1 MGEEPHRQTVRVELY
16 GEFVEPWAYV
26 ALRRLLHVRED
37 MAAERDVELHW
48 RAIGLP
54 PAEDARDDAVVAAAV
69 EGIEM
74 RPDWLLRRPDTLD
87 AHRLSWLAA
96 QHHRLPAV
104 LEGVFAAHF
113 IDGRDLADTDVLGDV
128 AAAAE
133 MDADAV
139 SALLRSTT
147 GTADI
152 RAQERHA
159 RHLGF
164 EHIPTLLLA
173 EHLPVAG
180 VPPVDDLAR
189 LVRHALDTA

>member
-1 MGEEPHRQTVRVELY
+1 MQTVRVEVY

-37 MAAERDVELHW
+37 MAPERDLELHW

-54 PAEDARDDAVVAAAV
+54 PAEDAHDDAVVAASV
-69 EGIEM
+69 EGIEL
-74 RPDWLLRRPDTLD
+74 RADWLLRRPDTLD

-104 LEGVFAAHF
+104 LEGLFAAHF
-113 IDGRDLADTDVLGDV
+113 LDGRDLADTDVLRDV
-128 AAAAE
+128 AAAAG
-133 MDADAV
+133 MDGDAV

-147 GTADI
+147 GTADV
-152 RAQERHA
+152 RAQQRHA

-164 EHIPTLLLA
+164 EQIPTLLVA
-173 EHLPVAG
+173 EHLPIAG
-180 VPPVDDLAR
+180 APPVHELAR
-189 LVRHALDTA
+189 LIRHALDTA